1 MKNLASQLL
10 PFFPYLS
17 VLLLL
22 SCTQDLYEKGDG
34 KYSYLRA
41 DFAEAYVNADK
52 QVNRLVTDDN
62 DELTLTKPYTADW
75 IERADTTYRTAIYY
89 NKLEKGAEAL
99 SISRVTTLT
108 LRSDSGALSKWA
120 PDPVGM
126 EAAWIGRNCRYL
138 NMGLVL
144 KVGAADKDAT
154 PQSVGMLHGGIT
166 INADSTRTINL
177 LFNHRQGD
185 VPEYYSQRFYMSMPL
200 SGLDAD
206 SVRLTIVTYDGR
218 FVRTFP
224 LESGL

>member
-1 MKNLASQLL
+1 MDRPELPLSQH
-10 PFFPYLS
+10 
-17 VLLLL
+17 
-22 SCTQDLYEKGDG
+22 
-34 KYSYLRA
+34 
-41 DFAEAYVNADK
+41 
-52 QVNRLVTDDN
+52 
-62 DELTLTKPYTADW
+62 
-75 IERADTTYRTAIYY
+75 
-89 NKLEKGAEAL
+89 GA
-99 SISRVTTLT
+99 
-108 LRSDSGALSKWA
+108 
-120 PDPVGM
+120 
-126 EAAWIGRNCRYL
+126 
-138 NMGLVL
+138 VL